1 VKAKAGEVRQQ
12 CLARVGKITALAL
25 VLAGLVWQGTRTPA
39 LVDPSAG
46 DYEAYWM
53 AARLLLT
60 GGNPYDLDAV
70 AALQGV
76 PPLQN
81 GSVKVAWNPPWA
93 LAVMLPFGLVEF
105 PLSRMLWFLLMVAV
119 LFASVSVFWLRD
131 GGPLSRRWVAALL
144 CILFPP
150 ALLALWNGQMTPL
163 LLAGI
168 AGFLHSGAQ
177 GRWGRAGAF
186 LALGALKPHLLCLFW
201 GVCVLWGVH
210 HRRWQIAAGL
220 GITLAVAVG
229 AVACVD
235 PLILSR
241 YQEMMAG
248 DPALPPL
255 TLTAT
260 TGAMLRLLLGAEKA
274 WLQTAPLA
282 VGACWAGLYYWRRRR
297 SWDWME
303 HTPLLLAASVIVT
316 PYAWP
321 PDYVLLL
328 PAILRAAARVSGA
341 GTRPIGLALLFY
353 VPVVAAC
360 FTVWFSGVAGV
371 WHAWQ
376 PWAVLGACLIARKLA
391 TPARIPSTASN
402 LGTLR

>member
-1 VKAKAGEVRQQ
+1 
-12 CLARVGKITALAL
+12 
-25 VLAGLVWQGTRTPA
+25 
-39 LVDPSAG
+39 
-46 DYEAYWM
+46 
-53 AARLLLT
+53 
-60 GGNPYDLDAV
+60 
-70 AALQGV
+70 
-76 PPLQN
+76 
-81 GSVKVAWNPPWA
+81 
-93 LAVMLPFGLVEF
+93 
-105 PLSRMLWFLLMVAV
+105 
-119 LFASVSVFWLRD
+119 
-131 GGPLSRRWVAALL
+131 
-144 CILFPP
+144 
-150 ALLALWNGQMTPL
+150 
-163 LLAGI
+163 
-168 AGFLHSGAQ
+168 
-177 GRWGRAGAF
+177 
-186 LALGALKPHLLCLFW
+186 
-201 GVCVLWGVH
+201 
-210 HRRWQIAAGL
+210 
-220 GITLAVAVG
+220 
-229 AVACVD
+229 VD

-282 VGACWAGLYYWRRRR
+282 VGACWTCLYYWRRRR

-328 PAILRAAARVSGA
+328 PAILQAATRVSGA